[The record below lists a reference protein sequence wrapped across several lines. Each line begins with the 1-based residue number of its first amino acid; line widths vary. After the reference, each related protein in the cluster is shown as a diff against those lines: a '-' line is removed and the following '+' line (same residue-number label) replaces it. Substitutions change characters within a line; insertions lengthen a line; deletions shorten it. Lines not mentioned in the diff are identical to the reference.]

1 MTETRTRSLT
11 LVRDQEI
18 EIENLRARVAELEP
32 LQARV
37 AKLELELRCKTDNSI
52 REQAKITAKIHR
64 ALTSLRYDAERA
76 RDALEIEPPRPDFS
90 VRYSEH
96 AMKDIDATIQWI
108 EGGYK

>member
-1 MTETRTRSLT
+1 MTETKTRSLT

-18 EIENLRARVAELEP
+18 EIETLRARVAELEP

-37 AKLELELRCKTDNSI
+37 AELERKLQSQREISGHEIYRLKGIFTRTLTD
-52 REQAKITAKIHR
+52 
-64 ALTSLRYDAERA
+64 LRYQVECA

-96 AMKDIDATIQWI
+96 AMSDIDAKLKWI
-108 EGGYK
+108 KDGCK